1 MQIPAVDWTG
11 QDVNFAGT
19 PKWYAQVKEALIRRL
34 EALSHQIQHP
44 YGLSPEALEGV
55 RRQKAALEAQ
65 AQKLDKPYA
74 IPLSITGTSEKVLFT
89 PAELKRAQNDEV
101 LARKIFESATGIPN
115 PPRADVDEFR
125 QRIIYQYPQLNEL
138 VDQQHQFDTQQRQER
153 QNFAQQEMADREFIG
168 DEANWEL
175 RNLRRDFQYKQ
186 PTGFSVYENRD
197 KYGLNEQRA
206 KAIDSLLEQNAKLQP
221 DVVEK
226 IGQIIPDEG
235 IRQQLFQDINKNY
248 PLNEYDALENLRD
261 ARPPVRSQMQYADQ
275 TNNQNDPLQQL
286 ATLQAQSLQ
295 PGGAAYAGQPQQQ
308 PQVQQQA
315 TGSAPALSVDQIIQA
330 TGVKRSIAEN
340 IYNQVANKPGAVLG
354 ASDNLINTG
363 SLAPAQ
369 VKNLEN
375 LFRQPNSAPLQSGAA
390 YAGQPQ
396 QQQQVLPDMNPY
408 ANADNGY
415 MLPKENLSPEE
426 ALLNRASIPLK
437 KARLG
442 EQHGRVAPMHPLAE
456 QAQRMMQRNIDSDQP
471 AFEHAQSQLE
481 EAQRLNLPNEI
492 RGHLQSG
499 LTPTYEMLDP
509 YMQSYKQNVI
519 DPLRKEAEINFLEEI
534 MPHVKGQFAAS
545 GAYHSGARQNELR
558 KFAEKTQNQLMR
570 DIGRLYHQ
578 GQESA
583 FAKANEQN
591 ERQMQAA
598 QIAGNA
604 AKAQQEAHVRNAE
617 ARRNLGLIQ
626 KESKKHDIAAVSQ
639 FATQH
644 QQQLQ
649 NEMNAKQQAYLESQ
663 MEPHVRLGRYAD
675 AVAGIPSTSSMQVN
689 AHRGPAPNPPSPY
702 NVVPGLLGQVFG
714 LQNQPAP
721 FKKGG
726 SVNNKYATPEGLV
739 NTAVN
744 EYKQFADSVQPQ
756 KYDQEIE
763 DLTTGFRNYKIDPIQ
778 NWVQHVSAQMLAN
791 NREDPLSNL
800 GRGAIVAEEN
810 MMKHRDS
817 MLAAREKAAN
827 LYGAMNESR
836 RNQQQL
842 IGDYTQKYA
851 ANSETRR
858 HNSAMEA
865 LKKQE
870 NEIKRLK
877 NSLGA
882 SPKEKLDMEYK
893 LAQIDALRGKN
904 IPQTIEIGDVI
915 INPKRK
921 IELSSPDLTQ
931 LKQIEK
937 NRELNAS
944 KLHGYDEMVKFLQKQ
959 EGKDNL
965 PSTGII
971 AKYTPNVSDLSKEY
985 ERHLE
990 KMVSG
995 ELPSGVLTNAKL
1007 AFAKGLKP
1015 TELDSP
1021 EKVKK
1026 FAEIG
1031 KEHYEELVRR
1041 DQIAEDLS
1049 AYNIPPRVS
1058 FAAYDQWK
1066 KNKFKGEVVDYVKAI
1081 LEGGKLPLTQDDSN
1095 DYSDISSLSDAELE
1109 RIAAQ

>member
-1 MQIPAVDWTG
+1 MQIPAAVDWTG
-11 QDVNFAGT
+11 QDVSLAGT
-19 PKWYAQVKEALIRRL
+19 PKWFAKVKEDLIRRL

-89 PAELKRAQNDEV
+89 PAELERARNDEV

-175 RNLRRDFQYKQ
+175 RNLRRAFQYKQ

-206 KAIDSLLEQNAKLQP
+206 KAIDSLLEQNAKLPP
-221 DVVEK
+221 DVMENL
-226 IGQIIPDEG
+226 GQSIPDADK
-235 IRQQLFQDINKNY
+235 RQQLFQDINKNY

-261 ARPPVRSQMQYADQ
+261 ARPPVRPQMQYADQ

-286 ATLQAQSLQ
+286 AALQAQSLQ
-295 PGGAAYAGQPQQQ
+295 PGGAYAGQPQQQ

-315 TGSAPALSVDQIIQA
+315 TGSAPALSVDQIMA
-330 TGVKRSIAEN
+330 NTGVKRSIAEN
-340 IYNQVANKPGAVLG
+340 IYNQVANKPGAILG

-375 LFRQPNSAPLQSGAA
+375 LFRQPDSAPLQSGAA

-408 ANADNGY
+408 ANADNGN

-481 EAQRLNLPNEI
+481 EAQRLNLPREI

-499 LTPTYEMLDP
+499 LTPTYQLSDP
-509 YMQSYKQNVI
+509 YMNKYNKDVI
-519 DPLRKEAEINFLEEI
+519 DALRQEAQTNFLEDI
-534 MPHVKGQFAAS
+534 MPHVKGQYAAT
-545 GAYHSGARQNELR
+545 GAYHSGARQNELNR
-558 KFAEKTQNQLMR
+558 FAQKTQQQLNR
-570 DIGRLYHQ
+570 DIAKLLHQ
-578 GQESA
+578 GHEGA
-583 FAKANEQN
+583 MNRAGEQN

-649 NEMNAKQQAYLESQ
+649 NEMNAKQLAYLESK
-663 MEPHVRLGRYAD
+663 MEPHIRLGRYAD
-675 AVAGIPSTSSMQVN
+675 TVAGIPSSSSMQVN

-726 SVNNKYATPEGLV
+726 SVNNKYAPGGLV
-739 NTAVN
+739 EKALH
-744 EYKQFADSVQPQ
+744 EYKQFADHVQPE
-756 KYDQEIE
+756 KYDQEIQ

-817 MLAAREKAAN
+817 MLASREKAAN

-851 ANSETRR
+851 ANSESRR

-865 LKKQE
+865 LKKEE

-877 NSLGA
+877 NSATNALGTSINPSTGKFFMSKEQEKQYYKREAAAEDELDKGKTEYKELSDRFNLIKNASENMGPTGAIWDGLLLGA
-882 SPKEKLDMEYK
+882 TYNSLPNSLATAGTLFDGGSEARKEQIANRRLFEQQVTKELSDILNKLKGTQSDKDMATFKLSQISLADEPETIKKTLEKQQKLLDRHKEALDYIDRRVQEGVPLLDAKKEWHAYANAHPLFAQSELDSEEAKLD
-893 LAQIDALRGKN
+893 
-904 IPQTIEIGDVI
+904 
-915 INPKRK
+915 
-921 IELSSPDLTQ
+921 
-931 LKQIEK
+931 KQIEEAERK
-937 NRELNAS
+937 
-944 KLHGYDEMVKFLQKQ
+944 
-959 EGKDNL
+959 
-965 PSTGII
+965 
-971 AKYTPNVSDLSKEY
+971 AK
-985 ERHLE
+985 
-990 KMVSG
+990 
-995 ELPSGVLTNAKL
+995 
-1007 AFAKGLKP
+1007 
-1015 TELDSP
+1015 
-1021 EKVKK
+1021 
-1026 FAEIG
+1026 IG
-1031 KEHYEELVRR
+1031 M
-1041 DQIAEDLS
+1041 AG
-1049 AYNIPPRVS
+1049 AM
-1058 FAAYDQWK
+1058 
-1066 KNKFKGEVVDYVKAI
+1066 G
-1081 LEGGKLPLTQDDSN
+1081 
-1095 DYSDISSLSDAELE
+1095 
-1109 RIAAQ
+1109 